1 MRTTT
6 CAWRADACPL
16 LRERPA
22 DLGPKTVIRLRGD
35 DGAFSR
41 PRVLVTGSRTPSQQD
56 LADINRV
63 IHALSRNDAR
73 PLILSGLALGTDAA
87 VHRAALAAGL
97 PTAAVLPTGLDTV
110 YPRCHEGLA
119 AEITASGG
127 ALVTPF
133 PDGTAPEAALFLER
147 MTVAVAMAD
156 LVIVANSRMNGS
168 AMIAA
173 RRAYLQDVT
182 LLALPG
188 RIDDPTHA
196 GTNLLIANGA
206 AQLVADFGTLQNY
219 YFGV

>member
-1 MRTTT
+1 MRTVT

-16 LRERPA
+16 LRELPA
-22 DLGPKTVIRLRGD
+22 DLEPKTVIRLKGD

-41 PRVLVTGSRTPSQQD
+41 PRVLVTGSRAPSQQD
-56 LADINRV
+56 LTEVSLV

-97 PTAAVLPTGLDTV
+97 PTAAVLPTGLDTI
-110 YPRCHEGLA
+110 YPRSHEGLA

-127 ALVTPF
+127 ALVTLF
-133 PDGTAPEAALFLER
+133 PDGTAPVAENLTKR
-147 MTVAVAMAD
+147 MTLAVAMAD
-156 LVIVANSRMNGS
+156 LVIVTNSRMNGS
-168 AMIAA
+168 TMTAA
-173 RRAYLQDVT
+173 RRAYLQDVP

-188 RIDDPTHA
+188 RIGDPTHA
-196 GTNLLIANGA
+196 GTNLLIAKDA
-206 AQLVADFGTLQNY
+206 AQLLADFGKLEDY